1 LSKFKNKTM
10 LSVKG
15 KIYQIQDI
23 QKINDTFS
31 KREFVLELTNDDQV
45 YVQKVSFSLLRD
57 NVNLVDG
64 LEKGQEVE
72 VKFYLN
78 GRDWTSPQGE
88 VKFFNTLDAQEVN
101 LLNKLNSDNLNNQ
114 NSLNQVVQTD
124 SDDDLPF

>member
-1 LSKFKNKTM
+1 M
-10 LSVKG
+10 LSVTG

-31 KREFVLELTNDDQV
+31 KREFVLELTNGDQV

-88 VKFFNTLDAQEVN
+88 VKFFNTLDVQEVN
-101 LLNKLNSDNLNNQ
+101 ILNKQNTEINNNQ
-114 NSLNQVVQTD
+114 NSLNQMVQTD

>member
-1 LSKFKNKTM
+1 M
-10 LSVKG
+10 LSVNG

-31 KREFVLELTNDDQV
+31 KREFILELTNDDQV
-45 YVQKVSFSLLRD
+45 YVQKVAFSLLRD
-57 NVNLVDG
+57 KVNLIDG
-64 LEKGQEVE
+64 IEKGQEVE

-88 VKFFNTLDAQEVN
+88 VKFFNTLDAQEIN
-101 LLNKLNSDNLNNQ
+101 LLDKSNKESHNNQ
-114 NSLNQVVQTD
+114 NSLNQVVSTN

>member
-1 LSKFKNKTM
+1 M

-15 KIYQIQDI
+15 KLYQVQDI
-23 QKINDTFS
+23 QKINDNFS

-57 NVNLVDG
+57 KVSLIDG
-64 LEKGQEVE
+64 IEKRQEVE

-88 VKFFNTLDAQEVN
+88 VKFFNTLDAQEIN
-101 LLNKLNSDNLNNQ
+101 LLDKSNKESHNNQ
-114 NSLNQVVQTD
+114 SSLNQVVSD
-124 SDDDLPF
+124 NSDDDLPF

>member
-1 LSKFKNKTM
+1 M
-10 LSVKG
+10 LSVTG

-57 NVNLVDG
+57 KVNLMNG
-64 LEKGQEVE
+64 MEKGQEVE

-101 LLNKLNSDNLNNQ
+101 VLNKQNSEISNNQ
-114 NSLNQVVQTD
+114 NSLNQIVQMG
-124 SDDDLPF
+124 SDEELPF

>member
-1 LSKFKNKTM
+1 M
-10 LSVKG
+10 LSVTG

-57 NVNLVDG
+57 NINLVNG

-88 VKFFNTLDAQEVN
+88 VKFFNTLDVQEIN
-101 LLNKLNSDNLNNQ
+101 LLNKLNSEKPENQ
-114 NSLNQVVQTD
+114 SSINQVVQTD

>member
-1 LSKFKNKTM
+1 M
-10 LSVKG
+10 LSVTG

-57 NVNLVDG
+57 NVNLIDG
-64 LEKGQEVE
+64 IQKGQEVE

-101 LLNKLNSDNLNNQ
+101 VLNKQNSEISNNQ
-114 NSLNQVVQTD
+114 NSLNQVVQTG
-124 SDDDLPF
+124 SDDDFPF

>member
-1 LSKFKNKTM
+1 M
-10 LSVKG
+10 LTITG

-57 NVNLVDG
+57 KVSLIEG

-88 VKFFNTLDAQEVN
+88 VKFFNTLDVQELT
-101 LLNKLNSDNLNNQ
+101 LLNKPNSGNSNNQ

-124 SDDDLPF
+124 SDDDMPF

>member
-1 LSKFKNKTM
+1 M
-10 LSVKG
+10 LSVTG

-57 NVNLVDG
+57 KVNLIDG
-64 LEKGQEVE
+64 IEKGQEVE

-88 VKFFNTLDAQEVN
+88 VKFFNTLDAQEVV
-101 LLNKLNSDNLNNQ
+101 LLDTSNKETNNNQ
-114 NSLNQVVQTD
+114 NYLNQVVSKD

>member
-1 LSKFKNKTM
+1 M
-10 LSVKG
+10 LSVTG

-57 NVNLVDG
+57 KVNLMNSM
-64 LEKGQEVE
+64 EKGQEVE

-101 LLNKLNSDNLNNQ
+101 VLNKQNSEISNNQ
-114 NSLNQVVQTD
+114 NSLNQIVQMG
-124 SDDDLPF
+124 SDEELPF

>member
-1 LSKFKNKTM
+1 M
-10 LSVKG
+10 LTVTG

-45 YVQKVSFSLLRD
+45 YVQKVVFSLLRD
-57 NVNLVDG
+57 NVSLIDG
-64 LEKGQEVE
+64 IEKGQEVE

>member
-1 LSKFKNKTM
+1 M
-10 LSVKG
+10 LSVTG

-31 KREFVLELTNDDQV
+31 KREFVLELTNGDQV
-45 YVQKVSFSLLRD
+45 YVQKVAFSLLRD
-57 NVNLVDG
+57 NVSLTDG

-88 VKFFNTLDAQEVN
+88 VKFFNTLDAQEINV
-101 LLNKLNSDNLNNQ
+101 LNKQSSEISNNQ
-114 NSLNQVVQTD
+114 NSLNQVVQTG
-124 SDDDLPF
+124 SDDSLPF